1 MDRIH
6 DAIKILQEVSDARMA
21 EFVLLATVKKSTE
34 TETLNDENDEQQDAG
49 LVEATCLKPFVFASK
64 LLRKVK
70 DKMLRNQELLA
81 DVCSLVEEGCPFFLL
96 QPETRI
102 RNFEYLDIPP
112 RQQKLLQKFFF
123 HRKEFL

>member
-21 EFVLLATVKKSTE
+21 EFVLLATVKKSTQID
-34 TETLNDENDEQQDAG
+34 DEQQLNDEQQDAG
-49 LVEATCLKPFVFASK
+49 LVEATYLKPFVFASK

-81 DVCSLVEEGCPFFLL
+81 DVCSLVEEGTSNETFPNTELRLL
-96 QPETRI
+96 GYPTLGI
-102 RNFEYLDIPP
+102 F
-112 RQQKLLQKFFF
+112 
-123 HRKEFL
+123 